1 MYRTPQRP
9 EEPRDD
15 VERLEI
21 ARYTKAWRVFT
32 IVLSIAFMVPLGPVL
47 VLDMSEY
54 LFGAAAFAGT
64 GLTTL
69 VMALTLMRQVVVVE
83 GNYTQA
89 VLTVTSPGGASR
101 RVAFADIEG
110 VDTDSISD
118 SELVR
123 VTLETSGDAVHVVDG
138 MAVDETVRRIQAMCQ
153 KAERLAREAERER
166 QER

>member
-21 ARYTKAWRVFT
+21 ARYTKVWRAFT
-32 IVLSIAFMVPLGPVL
+32 LVLSIAFMVPIGPVL
-47 VLDMSEY
+47 VLGMTEY
-54 LFGAAAFAGT
+54 RFGAAAFAGT

-69 VMALTLMRQVVVVE
+69 VMALTLMRQVVLVE
-83 GNYTQA
+83 ANYTQA
-89 VLTVTSPGGASR
+89 ALTVTSPGGASR

-123 VTLETSGDAVHVVDG
+123 VTLKTSAGDVHVVDG
-138 MAVDETVRRIQAMCQ
+138 MAVDETVRRLAAMCQ
-153 KAERLAREAERER
+153 KAERLAKEAERER
-166 QER
+166 QKR